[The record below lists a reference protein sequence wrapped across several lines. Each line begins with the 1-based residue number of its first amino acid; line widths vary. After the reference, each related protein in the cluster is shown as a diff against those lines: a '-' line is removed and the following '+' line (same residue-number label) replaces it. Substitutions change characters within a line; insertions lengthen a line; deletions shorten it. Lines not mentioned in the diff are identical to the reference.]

1 VGGHVTKFKYS
12 RERIRAMLV
21 KGVLP
26 PIVRILSRYHL
37 SMPLVAGTAGNF
49 APSN

>member
-1 VGGHVTKFKYS
+1 
-12 RERIRAMLV
+12 MLV

-26 PIVRILSRYHL
+26 PIVRIVSRCHL
-37 SMPLVAGTAGNF
+37 STPLVAGTAGNF